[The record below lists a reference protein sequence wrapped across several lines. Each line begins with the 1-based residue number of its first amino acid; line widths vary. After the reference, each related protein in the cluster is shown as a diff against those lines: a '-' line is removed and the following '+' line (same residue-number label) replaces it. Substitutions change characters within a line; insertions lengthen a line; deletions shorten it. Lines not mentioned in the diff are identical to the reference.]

1 MAERAE
7 RRRAMRRVTTRLLLV
22 AAVAAGVVFGAM
34 EFNERWYFE
43 GLRPVPR
50 IDRGLDVDGSTLAS
64 ADRSEPNVSDG
75 AIVDT
80 QQSDT
85 PAVFV
90 STDSAAAEPVAVDS
104 PVESADSSGTSPAEP
119 AGPAEQP
126 RIVPVIAEGRTELG
140 DSVYAVRDGPTVTV
154 HFDTYLTRTRRR
166 DKFDRIVRETLP
178 QVYGEAA
185 DSLLSTVPVG
195 QIAQGGDL
203 LGELPSTGISFEL
216 ADGSTL
222 ALWPR
227 TRPGRDG
234 PLVVAYRATI
244 LR

>member
-1 MAERAE
+1 MAERAQ
-7 RRRAMRRVTTRLLLV
+7 RRRATLRVTTRLLVV
-22 AAVAAGVVFGAM
+22 AAVGAGAVFGAR
-34 EFNERWYFE
+34 EINDRWAFD
-43 GLRPVPR
+43 GLRPIPR
-50 IDRGLDVDGSTLAS
+50 SDGGGSVEGATLAS
-64 ADRSEPNVSDG
+64 ADRSEPNVSGG

-80 QQSDT
+80 QSSDT

-90 STDSAAAEPVAVDS
+90 STDSSAAETGPADLQTTA
-104 PVESADSSGTSPAEP
+104 ADSAGSAPVEP
-119 AGPAEQP
+119 AGPAEQQ
-126 RIVPVIAEGRTELG
+126 RILPVIAEGRTELG

-185 DSLLSTVPVG
+185 DSLLATVPVG

-203 LGELPSTGISFEL
+203 LAELPSTGISFEL